1 MSFVGVLNRGEQL
14 PSVVCK
20 GTTCS
25 VGSALEGEVVSF
37 VGELSWRGFADGLRR
52 SSVGNHLVDEDG
64 REGQCT
70 PSFTETGPRSARPCS
85 LGGILIR
92 QQRRTTAVGR
102 MAADSASSSS
112 SLSNLLSLIAHLAT
126 ARAANAAR
134 LARFAAMRAMRA
146 LSDSLSDSAG
156 GVLLRV
162 ASEEEARAAA
172 VVTGFGMESGVSC
185 GERVC

>member
-126 ARAANAAR
+126 ARA
-134 LARFAAMRAMRA
+134 